1 MRRPLPFRVI
11 SLFIFGHVIPAGLSL
26 GSMDSSSQHTEKPPQ
41 SPQPRSGESSG
52 EIERLEEP
60 QPAPQES
67 DNQQADDQQA
77 DGQLADSQQP
87 EDRSDDITATTL
99 GTFGK
104 QPPLADEPPTVI
116 SNKQDLSDADQRS
129 RSRQQSVLGSNLV
142 GETLGHFQ
150 LDAFV
155 GAGGMGAVFRGHDT
169 RLDRQVA
176 VKVLSQEHNAKGDTV
191 RRFQNEAQSAARLDH
206 PNIARVYFVG
216 EDKGWNY
223 IVFEFIDGTN
233 IRDLVDSEGPLGLEH
248 SLSILIQVAE
258 ALEHAAQREV
268 VHRDIKPSNILTDS
282 EMRAKLVDMGLARL
296 HQVDSANSDLT
307 ASGMTLGTF
316 DYISPE
322 QARDP
327 RLADVRSDLYS
338 LGCTLFFMLTGRPP
352 FPEGTVLQKL
362 LSHSGEEP
370 PDPREFRPDI
380 PDEVVAVLKRLMAKS
395 PAERYQQPSELIG
408 ATLLVIE
415 ELGLTVPRISGTV
428 WVAPGEARTAPIERH
443 LPWAVPVIT
452 LLIVVF
458 VLDMVWSA
466 RDDSYFSDP
475 IYSVEAQRLA
485 DVDQEADLSRIP
497 RPPANSG
504 VVPIQD
510 PDLRTTDPPATNRT
524 TTPAVDLQTPSEN
537 SRTENSRVVPEAEG
551 PLPAPLPRP
560 MEGPDLSP
568 IVPPLTDTPRSG
580 SSTNGTSGSGASG
593 DGTSSTGDPARITPS
608 RTPAPS
614 SPSGSGTDIAVS
626 AANVIVV
633 PRQSPSL
640 STAISQ
646 ASADDSIDTI
656 ELHYDGPRDES
667 PLLLAGGPL
676 TIKAGVGF
684 NPTIAFAPQDNDP
697 VERMVVVSGGS
708 VTFDGVDLWMD
719 IPRDTRIDWTLIS
732 LDRAERLILKNSVV
746 TVRQPLGMLGTVSPE
761 KVAIVRLPSRPAGV
775 TSTATPSMPR
785 SSGISLEN
793 CVIRGEAGL
802 LRAGGDIPFRMQCQS
817 SLITIAGHL
826 LEMRG
831 QHSEASG
838 SGATLEIAR
847 STVDTGGGLAYL
859 AGSGLVSLRMTL
871 NESILAW
878 QPPQAM
884 LTQISGSESIDA
896 MMSMIRVTG
905 DRNCYEL
912 AEPMHLLWRV
922 EQRDQLG
929 TSVRMDFPRWAKQWD
944 EKFSDVSEDVW
955 LAPIDPDQ
963 PHSARLPADYTLLDD
978 SFKNPAYRPSERN
991 AGADLETLP
1000 QVENRSPQT
1009 SNLLPQLP

>member
-1 MRRPLPFRVI
+1 
-11 SLFIFGHVIPAGLSL
+11 
-26 GSMDSSSQHTEKPPQ
+26 MDSSSQNTEQPTKSPPQ
-41 SPQPRSGESSG
+41 RSGDSSG
-52 EIERLEEP
+52 EIQRLEEP
-60 QPAPQES
+60 QVDPQTTP
-67 DNQQADDQQA
+67 QQQEDS
-77 DGQLADSQQP
+77 LADEP
-87 EDRSDDITATTL
+87 RAVNRRDDVTATTL
-99 GTFGK
+99 GNFAK
-104 QPPLADEPPTVI
+104 QSPLVDEPPTVI

-129 RSRQQSVLGSNLV
+129 LARQQSVLGSNLV

-169 RLDRQVA
+169 MLDRQVA

-191 RRFQNEAQSAARLDH
+191 RRFKNEAQSAARLDH

-223 IVFEFIDGTN
+223 IVFEFINGTN
-233 IRDLVDSEGPLGLEH
+233 IRDLVDSEGPLSLEQ

-258 ALEHAAQREV
+258 ALEHASQREV

-296 HQVDSANSDLT
+296 HQVNSENSDLT

-370 PDPREFRPDI
+370 PDPREFRPEI
-380 PDEVVAVLKRLMAKS
+380 PDEVVAVVKRLMAKS
-395 PAERYQQPSELIG
+395 PAQRYQQPSELIG

-428 WVAPGEARTAPIERH
+428 WVAPSETRTAPIERH

-458 VLDMVWSA
+458 VLDMIWSA
-466 RDDSYFSDP
+466 RDDSFFSEP
-475 IYSVEAQRLA
+475 LYSVEAQRLA
-485 DVDQEADLSRIP
+485 DVDAEADLSNAA

-510 PDLRTTDPPATNRT
+510 PNPRSTERPETNRT
-524 TTPAVDLQTPSEN
+524 TTPAMDPQSP
-537 SRTENSRVVPEAEG
+537 TENGRVVPAVEG

-560 MEGPDLSP
+560 MESLELPP
-568 IVPPLTDTPRSG
+568 IVPSLTDAPREGTSANGPTANGTAGGEAATNGDPPRSAP
-580 SSTNGTSGSGASG
+580 SRSPPTSPDRG
-593 DGTSSTGDPARITPS
+593 STGNGVGIGK
-608 RTPAPS
+608 
-614 SPSGSGTDIAVS
+614 GSAATIS
-626 AANVIVV
+626 TANVIVV
-633 PRQSPSL
+633 PKQSRAL
-640 STAISQ
+640 DDAIVR
-646 ASADDSIDTI
+646 AAADDTIDTI
-656 ELHYDGPRDES
+656 ELHYDGPSYES
-667 PLLLAGGPL
+667 PLLLDGEGPL
-676 TIKAGVGF
+676 TIKAGRGF
-684 NPTIAFAPQDNDP
+684 NPTIAFAPQENDP
-697 VERMVVVSGGS
+697 VERMMMISGGN
-708 VTFDGVDLWMD
+708 VTFEGVDLWMD
-719 IPRDTRIDWTLIS
+719 IPRDTRTDWTLIS
-732 LDRAERLILKNSVV
+732 LDRTERLILKNSVV
-746 TVRQPLGMLGTVSPE
+746 TVHQPLGMLGTVNAE
-761 KVAIVRLPSRPAGV
+761 RVAIVRLPPRPSGTSS
-775 TSTATPSMPR
+775 TSTTTVPR

-802 LRAGGDIPFRMQCQS
+802 LRAGGDGPFRVQCQS
-817 SLITIAGHL
+817 SLISVTGHL

-831 QHSEASG
+831 QHPEASG
-838 SGATLEIAR
+838 TGATLEITR
-847 STVDTGGGLAYL
+847 STIDTGGGLAYL
-859 AGSGLVSLRMTL
+859 AGSGLVSLRISL

-884 LTQISGSESIDA
+884 LTQISSSESIDA
-896 MMSMIRVTG
+896 MMGMIRFTG
-905 DRNCYEL
+905 DRNCYQL

-944 EKFSDVSEDVW
+944 EKFSDVSEEVW
-955 LAPIDPDQ
+955 LTPIDPDK
-963 PHSARLPADYTLLDD
+963 PHSNRLPADYTLLDD
-978 SFKNPAYRPSERN
+978 SFKNPAYRPSQRN
-991 AGADLETLP
+991 AGADLEALP
-1000 QVENRSPQT
+1000 RVENRSPPAST
-1009 SNLLPQLP
+1009 LLPQIP